1 VETVLAL
8 FYLGW
13 IALALALGGAACAAL
28 GALLIRH
35 RLPSGSRE
43 GPGPRP
49 AVTVLKPLHGWH
61 PGLEEML
68 ESALNQDYGGPVQ
81 LVCGIQNS
89 GDPARVAVENLQ
101 RRYQD
106 RDISLVIDPRLH
118 GANRKVSNLMNMMAA
133 ARHNLLVVSDAD
145 IAVPRHWLAT
155 IARSLAADRVG
166 AATCFY
172 TGEGR
177 NIWSRLSAM
186 GISYHF
192 LPNAVFGTTTRFTQP
207 FFGATMA
214 LRREILEEIG
224 GFSALR
230 NCLADDYEIGRRVR
244 ASGYSIAY
252 PPILVRHDCID
263 ASWTDLWRHEFRW
276 ARTVRSV
283 NAAGHLGSVT
293 SHALPLAL
301 LGAVALG
308 FSPVAVMALGTVTL
322 ARLFLKL
329 GIDDIAGV
337 SAGPL
342 WLLPFRDLLSFA
354 VFWASLAGMDVS
366 WRGDR
371 LRVGKDGAISQV
383 GG

>member
-1 VETVLAL
+1 
-8 FYLGW
+8 
-13 IALALALGGAACAAL
+13 
-28 GALLIRH
+28 
-35 RLPSGSRE
+35 
-43 GPGPRP
+43 
-49 AVTVLKPLHGWH
+49 
-61 PGLEEML
+61 
-68 ESALNQDYGGPVQ
+68 
-81 LVCGIQNS
+81 
-89 GDPARVAVENLQ
+89 
-101 RRYQD
+101 
-106 RDISLVIDPRLH
+106 
-118 GANRKVSNLMNMMAA
+118 MNMMAA
-133 ARHNLLVVSDAD
+133 AKHHLLVIADAD
-145 IAVPRHWLAT
+145 IEVPRHWLGT
-155 IARSLAADRVG
+155 ITKSLLEDQVG

-177 NIWSRLSAM
+177 NIWARFAAM
-186 GISYHF
+186 GISYQF
-192 LPNAVFGTTTRFTQP
+192 LPNAVFGTAARLTQP

-214 LRREILEEIG
+214 LRREILEEVG

-283 NAAGHLGSVT
+283 NAAGHWGSLT

-301 LGAVALG
+301 LGSAALG
-308 FSPVAVMALGTVTL
+308 FSPVSLMALGTVVL
-322 ARLFLKL
+322 ARLFLKI
-329 GIDDIAGV
+329 GIDDIAGA

-342 WLLPFRDLLSFA
+342 WLLPFRDMLSFA
-354 VFWASLAGMDVS
+354 VFLASLAGMNVS

-383 GG
+383 NG

>member
-1 VETVLAL
+1 MAL
-8 FYLGW
+8 FYIGW
-13 IALALALGGAACAAL
+13 IALALALLGAACTAI
-28 GALLIRH
+28 GALLVRH
-35 RLPSGSRE
+35 KFHRERSVGCSGE
-43 GPGPRP
+43 P
-49 AVTVLKPLHGWH
+49 AITILKPLHGFH
-61 PGLEEML
+61 PGLEEAL
-68 ESALNQDYGGPVQ
+68 VSALEQDYGGPVQ
-81 LVCGIQNS
+81 LVCGLHNM
-89 GDPARVAVENLQ
+89 GDPARLAVERLR
-101 RRYQD
+101 RRYPD
-106 RDISLVIDPRLH
+106 RDISLVTDARLH
-118 GANRKVSNLMNMMAA
+118 GANRKVSNLMNMMSAA
-133 ARHNLLVVSDAD
+133 KHDLLVVADAD
-145 IAVPRHWLAT
+145 IAVPRSWLAT
-155 IARSLAADRVG
+155 VAGSLNESDAG

-192 LPNAVFGTTTRFTQP
+192 LPNAVFGTSSNLARP

-214 LRREILEEIG
+214 FHRAVLEEIG
-224 GFSALR
+224 GFGALR

-244 ASGYSIAY
+244 ASGYSIVY
-252 PPILVRHDCID
+252 PSILVRHDCVD

-283 NAAGHLGSVT
+283 NAAGHWGSLT

-301 LGAVALG
+301 LGTAALD
-308 FSPVAVMALGTVTL
+308 FSPAAMMALATIVL
-322 ARLFLKL
+322 ARLFLKM

-342 WLLPFRDLLSFA
+342 WLLPLRDILSFA
-354 VFWASLAGMDVS
+354 AFLASLAGMNVS

-383 GG
+383 SG